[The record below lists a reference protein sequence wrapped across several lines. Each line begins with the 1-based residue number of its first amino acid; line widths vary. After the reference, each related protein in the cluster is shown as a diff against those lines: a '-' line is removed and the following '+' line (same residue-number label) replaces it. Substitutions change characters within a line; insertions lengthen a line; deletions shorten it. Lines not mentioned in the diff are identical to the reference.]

1 MKKRSIVGFIA
12 ILCIIGSI
20 MYTQQSRE
28 DFEYYI
34 YGINRLIRDH
44 DFKNAEVED
53 NKIRLYD
60 GDFNLTSEIEF
71 DDKGSDIMAIRKDDN
86 RIFFVTGGAV
96 DDEWG
101 YVFINNDADSVL
113 NGIRRLERISGNLY
127 YYSTN

>member
-60 GDFNLTSEIEF
+60 GDFNLNP
-71 DDKGSDIMAIRKDDN
+71 R
-86 RIFFVTGGAV
+86 
-96 DDEWG
+96 
-101 YVFINNDADSVL
+101 
-113 NGIRRLERISGNLY
+113 
-127 YYSTN
+127 